1 VVVGVTVKCPYFF
14 TRTTRHTNVYLNNLK
29 NTYMKTLH
37 ESIDKKGFITK
48 FIRLGNV
55 GNGAK
60 TFKIVYECTN
70 GRSSLN
76 VLIMSQDGEFKHI
89 FNKYDL
95 GDKFEFTASYVSD
108 ISKMEIDAAK
118 GFKLMEQLI
127 EKIYE

>member
-1 VVVGVTVKCPYFF
+1 
-14 TRTTRHTNVYLNNLK
+14 
-29 NTYMKTLH
+29 MKTLH

-60 TFKIVYECTN
+60 TFKIVYECIN

-95 GDKFEFTASYVSD
+95 GDKFEFVASYVSD

-127 EKIYE
+127 EKIYG

>member
-1 VVVGVTVKCPYFF
+1 
-14 TRTTRHTNVYLNNLK
+14 
-29 NTYMKTLH
+29 MKTLH
-37 ESIDKKGFITK
+37 ESIDKGIITK

-76 VLIMSQDGEFKHI
+76 VLIMDRDGEFKHI

-108 ISKMEIDAAK
+108 ITAKQRDAAK